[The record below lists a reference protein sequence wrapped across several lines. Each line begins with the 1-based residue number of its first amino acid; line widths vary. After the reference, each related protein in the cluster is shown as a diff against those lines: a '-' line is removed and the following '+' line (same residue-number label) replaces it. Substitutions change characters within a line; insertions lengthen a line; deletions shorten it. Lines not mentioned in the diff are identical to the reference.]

1 MKSTHYL
8 LMSALLLAASC
19 ASPKYTYYFDHYDYR
34 AGKKLDD
41 GKLQEV
47 NTAATSTALPD
58 QLLASNK
65 GTLVEGQSNH
75 RIVPTEKREV
85 RLGQSLVNKA
95 ERRELRQQIKKYIR
109 DIKEDKVEAGKAN
122 LDHDLKLAAI
132 FGSVGVVA
140 LIIGT
145 DAFVVIGG
153 IALIIGVVFFV
164 TWLMRQ

>member
-1 MKSTHYL
+1 MKPTLY

-41 GKLQEV
+41 GKMERIHIAE
-47 NTAATSTALPD
+47 TATLPE
-58 QLLASNK
+58 QLLASKNNLL
-65 GTLVEGQSNH
+65 TERPSNQQ
-75 RIVPTEKREV
+75 VLPTEKMEKP
-85 RLGQSLVNKA
+85 LGRSSINKV
-95 ERRELRQQIKKYIR
+95 ERRELKQQIKKYIK
-109 DIKEDKVEAGKAN
+109 DIKKEKVEASKAN
-122 LDHDLKLAAI
+122 SLDHDLKLAAI

-164 TWLMRQ
+164 TWLLRQ